1 MFRTAMRNVLAH
13 KARLLMT
20 VLAVLLGV
28 AFVTGTLVF
37 TDTLGTA
44 YKKQS
49 ATSYDDVAV
58 AITTDAGP
66 ARPHSGAHDKGRSQQ
81 GLSQA
86 TVDKIA
92 KLPGVA
98 SATGRVDGFAGVAD
112 AKGKLIGN
120 GWSNTGADF
129 APGKD
134 GKDPRYHFVAGRG
147 PAATGEVALDKDTA
161 AKGGF
166 QVGDP
171 ARIATNGPVK
181 TYTVTGIFTTD
192 DGSVS
197 AGGSLVLFDTASA
210 QQLYLAPGRY
220 KDVTVTAAKG
230 ATQQKILDEVVPL
243 LPKGTGADAQ
253 TGKQLADQQAKDIER
268 RFDTLSTTL
277 MVFAAIALFVGVFL
291 IANTF
296 SMLVAQRTRELA
308 LLRALGASRR
318 QVQRSVLTEA
328 ALVGVIASAAGFLA
342 GIGIAAALRSA
353 MGSFGS
359 KLPGGPLVVAPT
371 AVVTAFAVGVLVTVL
386 AALIPAV
393 RASLVAPVAAMSNAD
408 LPAPGKSLLVRNIV
422 GGVFAAAGAALIVAA
437 TASNSWGMVAGG
449 SAPLLVGVII
459 LTPLLSQPVIAA
471 VRPLLGRLF
480 GVSGDLAA
488 RNARRNPRRTAA
500 TASALAIG
508 LTLITGLSVLGVSI
522 GRTVDKATVDNLSAD
537 YMVRMANGMPLDGSV
552 ADEISKVPGVT
563 AATALESAY
572 FDIDGRFSAVTA
584 ADPKGLA
591 QTVRITMTSGS
602 RSALAQG
609 KILVDA
615 KTAASRGWQV
625 GDAVQASYPDGT
637 KGEVTV
643 GGTFQDNMVLSPV
656 VMSDRMLDPH
666 IDRPEVPQ
674 VLVKTAGGADAKTA
688 QAITDGL
695 GDNPAVSVMDRQAI
709 RDAFGGLVNTL
720 LSILYGLLGMSLIIA
735 VLGVVNTLAMSVF
748 ERRREIGMLRAIGL
762 DRRSVRSMI
771 RVEAVLISMFGAAT
785 GVVLGLFIAWATGS
799 TISSDLQGYAMVL
812 PWARI
817 AVFLALAALVG
828 ILAAVWPARRA
839 SRLDVLEA
847 IKTE

>member
-422 GGVFAAAGAALIVAA
+422 GGVFASAGAALIVAA